1 MNGAEGW
8 LRAPAKVNLTL
19 AVRGRR
25 SDGYHELDGVMALI
39 DLADD
44 LALDEVAAGTASAEQ
59 RADGAPDASGLDR
72 LERVP
77 AGGDGWLDRVEVPL
91 DAGNLVLTAA
101 SLYRQAAQARGVVLP
116 ALRWRL
122 RKRVPIA
129 AGLGGGSS
137 DAAAALRL
145 LALRYPAGLDLLAL
159 GERLGSDVPFFVR
172 SVAAARARGRGE
184 RLDPVSLPAQP
195 LVLVNPGVGVSA
207 ADAYRWWEPQRH
219 GAPPATSAV
228 WWAGPPLA
236 NDLEPGVAAHVPAV
250 AATLAALRD
259 AWDGPVAMSGSGATC
274 FALAPDLATA
284 RATAARLRARLPA
297 TTWLAV
303 SALAGT
309 SQAGSSALR

>member
-1 MNGAEGW
+1 MNGADGW

-19 AVRGRR
+19 AVHGRR

-44 LALDEVAAGTASAEQ
+44 LALDEGAAAVAPLEPLAG
-59 RADGAPDASGLDR
+59 GAPDAAGPDR

-77 AGGDGWLDRVEVPL
+77 AGGDGWLDRVAVPL
-91 DAGNLVLTAA
+91 DADNLVSTAA
-101 SLYRQAAQARGVVLP
+101 SLYREAAQARGVAVP

-159 GERLGSDVPFFVR
+159 AERLGSDVPFFVR

-184 RLDPVSLPAQP
+184 RLDPLSLPAQP
-195 LVLVNPGVGVSA
+195 LVLVNPGVAVSA
-207 ADAYRWWEPQRH
+207 ADAYRWWEPERH
-219 GAPPATSAV
+219 GAPRPASAP
-228 WWAGPPLA
+228 WWVGPPLA

-250 AATLAALRD
+250 AATLAALRET
-259 AWDGPVAMSGSGATC
+259 WDGPVAMSGSGATC
-274 FALAPDLATA
+274 FALAPDPGAA
-284 RATAARLRARLPA
+284 RALAARLRARLPA
-297 TTWLAV
+297 TSWLAV
-303 SALAGT
+303 SALAGA
-309 SQAGSSALR
+309 SQAGSTAPR